1 MSTTNSTQKE
11 ITMPQLA
18 ESLVSATIA
27 KWLKRPGDPV
37 DMYEP
42 ICEVIT
48 DKVNAEIPSTEEGV
62 MGELLAAEGQEIA
75 VGEIICR
82 IVTQGESTGST
93 IAPSAAQSVTE
104 SAPAAT
110 SNAQTPVSRPAV
122 PGSSNASGH
131 AEGGMRTR
139 YSPAVQVLAA
149 QHNVDPAVIP
159 GSGMG
164 GRVTR
169 KDVLQYVERG
179 GASRA
184 SVSTPPAVQQPAVI
198 SSGAPQPPIFAA
210 PSSLQNEVRHSGL
223 HLSENPP
230 LPKIEIEDGG
240 RGSNETYID
249 ITPIRNTI
257 ATRMRQSVAEIPH
270 GWMMIEVDMTNL
282 VKLRN
287 THKDEFKRKE
297 GVNLTYP
304 AFVIKAVVN
313 AIKDYPIMNSV
324 WAVDKIIVKRDI
336 NISLAVGTEDS
347 VLTPVIKKA
356 DQKNIAG
363 LAMEIDDLA
372 RRTRERTLKLDDMQ
386 GGTFTVN
393 NTGSFGSILSQPIIN
408 YPQAAQLT
416 FESIVKRPVVINDMV
431 GVRSMANFC
440 LSLDHR
446 ILDGL
451 ICGRFLQRV
460 KENLEGYSAETKLY

>member
-1 MSTTNSTQKE
+1 MSTSNSTQKE
-11 ITMPQLA
+11 IAMPQLA

-27 KWLKRPGDPV
+27 KWLKRPGDTV
-37 DMYEP
+37 DLYEP

-48 DKVNAEIPSTEEGV
+48 DKVNAEIPSTEEGI
-62 MGELLAAEGQEIA
+62 MGELLASEGQEIA

-82 IVTQGESTGST
+82 IVTEGGASDS
-93 IAPSAAQSVTE
+93 ASVPSAPQAASG

-110 SNAQTPVSRPAV
+110 PASQTPASRPAS
-122 PGSSNASGH
+122 PGATASGH
-131 AEGGMRTR
+131 AEGGMRAR
-139 YSPAVQVLAA
+139 YSPAVQALAA
-149 QHNVDPAVIP
+149 QHNLDPAVIP

-169 KDVLQYVERG
+169 KDVLQYLERG
-179 GASRA
+179 GASQA
-184 SVSTPPAVQQPAVI
+184 SAPAAPAVQPTVI
-198 SSGAPQPPIFAA
+198 PSGAPQPPIFAA
-210 PSSLQNEVRHSGL
+210 ASSPQNEVRHSGL
-223 HLSENPP
+223 HLSENPR
-230 LPKIEIEDGG
+230 LPKIEIEEGG

-257 ATRMRQSVAEIPH
+257 ATRMRQSVSEIPH